1 MSAPKMLRE
10 VLKHFDNKR
19 KKQLSFVI
27 IFSIFS
33 SLAELVSI
41 ALLIP
46 FIGFFLNPE
55 YYLFNNL
62 FKNIFSFFLID
73 TKKEILSFVSFSFIF
88 MVIVSG
94 LIRLIYI
101 KKSNK
106 LVEDITSDFR
116 IKIFNFLLSQD
127 YSYYFKHGSSEIMS
141 NLSQK
146 TNAFSTIIFSSIN
159 ILNSFLTCTAIIT
172 ILIIN
177 DPIITPII
185 IFFVSV
191 FFLFVYRLK
200 SKDVSRQGQSINLN
214 QNFIINIFEN
224 AVGYLQEIIIYDLK
238 KNFSNSLAHASKKN
252 ALHFSNIRT
261 TAMQPRVYL
270 ETFFIIAAILFIFF
284 SNFTTTS
291 IQANIEFLAI
301 LAYGIQKTLPQ
312 INNIYSLTINFKS
325 VKPVI
330 VSFLNILDGG
340 SKTVNFDENKN
351 KNENK
356 IKFDSEISLR
366 DICFKYEEK
375 KNNIFENINFKIRK
389 GEKIVIKGAT
399 GSGKTTLI
407 NIITGLLAP
416 SAGSLLV
423 DGVEINRENKK
434 KWQKNIALAPQNVFL
449 NDSSILENIML
460 GYDLRE
466 KDDEKLDNLIKIC
479 ELENFIQK
487 LPNNI
492 QEKVGERG
500 VRISGGQR
508 QRIGIARALYRDAD
522 LIILDEPT
530 NALDFDTETKI
541 LNSLVE
547 QQRDKTIIVISHS
560 EEPLK
565 YFDQIID
572 LDKYKIKKN
581 HNDCS

>member
-1 MSAPKMLRE
+1 
-10 VLKHFDNKR
+10 
-19 KKQLSFVI
+19 
-27 IFSIFS
+27 
-33 SLAELVSI
+33 
-41 ALLIP
+41 
-46 FIGFFLNPE
+46 
-55 YYLFNNL
+55 
-62 FKNIFSFFLID
+62 
-73 TKKEILSFVSFSFIF
+73 
-88 MVIVSG
+88 
-94 LIRLIYI
+94 
-101 KKSNK
+101 
-106 LVEDITSDFR
+106 
-116 IKIFNFLLSQD
+116 
-127 YSYYFKHGSSEIMS
+127 
-141 NLSQK
+141 
-146 TNAFSTIIFSSIN
+146 
-159 ILNSFLTCTAIIT
+159 
-172 ILIIN
+172 
-177 DPIITPII
+177 
-185 IFFVSV
+185 
-191 FFLFVYRLK
+191 
-200 SKDVSRQGQSINLN
+200 
-214 QNFIINIFEN
+214 
-224 AVGYLQEIIIYDLK
+224 
-238 KNFSNSLAHASKKN
+238 
-252 ALHFSNIRT
+252 
-261 TAMQPRVYL
+261 MQPRVYL